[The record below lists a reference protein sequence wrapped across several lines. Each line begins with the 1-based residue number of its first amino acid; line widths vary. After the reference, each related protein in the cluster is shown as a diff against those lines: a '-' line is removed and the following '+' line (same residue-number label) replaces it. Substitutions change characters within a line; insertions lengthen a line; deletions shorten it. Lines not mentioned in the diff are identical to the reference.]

1 MAVNRETVLASLTR
15 CYHRTCVEKSSNL
28 SQRKAG
34 IVVHSSLTCG
44 LCGVSHPIDQLQ
56 NLCVSCGKPLLAGYD
71 LDAIREAGFTPE
83 RVRSRPTRSLWRF
96 AEVLPVAT
104 AADAV
109 SLGEGLT
116 PLLRCQRRGE
126 FAPFENLYLKDESF
140 NPTGSFKARGM
151 SAAISRAVQL
161 GVRAVALPSAGNAA
175 GAAASYAAQ
184 AGLECHLFMPID
196 TPPANILESVVA
208 GAQVYLVRG
217 LISDCGKLVK
227 KGCQQFGW
235 FDLSTL
241 KEPFRLEGKKTMGYE
256 LALDFA
262 DELGVRSGPLPLPD
276 VIFYP
281 TGGGTGLIGMWKAF
295 DEMER
300 LGWIGSQRPR
310 MVVVQAEQ
318 CAPIVTAFNQG
329 HEFAEMFPNA
339 ATCASGLRVPAAVG
353 DFLMLRVLRESGGT
367 AVTVSDTDL
376 MTGVHELSL
385 LQGIYA
391 CPEGGAVWKAAQQ
404 LLHTGWLQPHERIVL
419 FNTGTGHKYN
429 HLIELPE
436 LPIVDDNWPGS

>member
-1 MAVNRETVLASLTR
+1 MKVSFFV
-15 CYHRTCVEKSSNL
+15 HR
-28 SQRKAG
+28 
-34 IVVHSSLTCG
+34 SLTCG
-44 LCGVSHPIDQLQ
+44 LCETSHPIDQLQ

-71 LDAIREAGFTPE
+71 LTTIRKQGFTPDL
-83 RVRSRPTRSLWRF
+83 VRSRTIRSLWRF
-96 AEVLPVAT
+96 AEVLPVEEASQ
-104 AADAV
+104 AV

-116 PLLRCQRRGE
+116 PLLRCQRRGA
-126 FAPFENLYLKDESF
+126 FAPFEYLYITDVSV

-151 SAAISRAVQL
+151 SAAITRAVQL
-161 GVRAVALPSAGNAA
+161 GVKAVALPSAGNAA

-184 AGLECHLFMPID
+184 AGLECHLFMPVD

-227 KGCQQFGW
+227 QRCQEFGW

-262 DELGVRSGPLPLPD
+262 AELNITAGLQPLPD

-295 DEMER
+295 DEMEQ

-318 CAPIVTAFNQG
+318 CAPIVKAFQNG
-329 HEFAEMFPNA
+329 SEFAEMFPNA
-339 ATCASGLRVPAAVG
+339 ATVASGLRVPAAVG
-353 DFLMLRVLRESGGT
+353 DFLMLRTLRESGGT
-367 AVTVSDTDL
+367 AVTVSDADL
-376 MTGVHELSL
+376 MTGVHELAR
-385 LQGIYA
+385 LQGVYA

-404 LLHTGWLQPHERIVL
+404 LLQSGWLKPHERVVL

-429 HLIELPE
+429 HLIELPK
-436 LPIVDDNWPGS
+436 LPILDGGN